1 MTIAETDLI
10 LPDVDPEILA
20 GEAEDFH
27 TIVADIT
34 SGVADTISWRDVAL
48 GTYQGELLWAK
59 SFSRKDKTGAAI
71 SPDFGF
77 KIRFGDNFTT
87 TVFMPMSHKN
97 PNARRMRMQELM
109 QTLARL
115 CGPEFKNVPAPDPGE
130 KYGVKEKCA
139 YCDALGRVAVQKSP
153 KVQARWADNSFV
165 DTSTNEK
172 VDMKKV
178 VITRAA

>member
-34 SGVADTISWRDVAL
+34 SGVADTINWRDVAL
-48 GTYQGELLWAK
+48 GTYQGELLWAHTLSSK
-59 SFSRKDKTGAAI
+59 AKDGEAVHPNFA
-71 SPDFGF
+71 F
-77 KIRFGDNFTT
+77 KVRFGDNFTT
-87 TVFMPMSHKN
+87 TIYMPTSHKN

-115 CGPEFKNVPAPDPGE
+115 CGPEFKTVPAPDPGE
-130 KYGVKEKCA
+130 KYGLKEKCA

-153 KVQARWADNSFV
+153 KVSVRWADNSFN
-165 DTSTNEK
+165 DPSTGEK
-172 VDMKKV
+172 VEMKKTI
-178 VITRAA
+178 ITRAA